1 MTTPA
6 ATESLLTFPC
16 SFPIKV
22 MGLTQ
27 DGFAQAIVVVVKKH
41 VPDYDASTLEM
52 RASRAGKY
60 LSLTC
65 TVKLNVPC
73 SVAVPERVVDGVA
86 LALNVNPA
94 GSAPETTVH
103 AYPAPVPPEAVIV
116 ASYGSPSTAFG
127 SVAPKISN
135 DSCDCPST
143 LTVNARVAVP
153 PTLSVTCT
161 VKPNV
166 PPTVGVPAMVV
177 SGVPLEAMLSPAGS
191 APDTMR
197 HV

>member
-65 TVKLNVPC
+65 TVNATSRNQLDDLY
-73 SVAVPERVVDGVA
+73 RD
-86 LALNVNPA
+86 
-94 GSAPETTVH
+94 
-103 AYPAPVPPEAVIV
+103 
-116 ASYGSPSTAFG
+116 
-127 SVAPKISN
+127 
-135 DSCDCPST
+135 
-143 LTVNARVAVP
+143 LTSHP
-153 PTLSVTCT
+153 
-161 VKPNV
+161 
-166 PPTVGVPAMVV
+166 MVSMV
-177 SGVPLEAMLSPAGS
+177 L
-191 APDTMR
+191 
-197 HV
+197 